1 MASSTIQIPSS
12 SIIELYKGN
21 GRWRARPFQIPLNPF
36 SITFKKIKR
45 LIKHLHSLSSNLI
58 YSISIQTYCHGAIP
72 SVSLRFALK
81 SFTFC
86 YKMIKSHNHMK
97 YITINFMNY
106 IDRHL
111 RKILN
116 ILQILQNKT

>member
-1 MASSTIQIPSS
+1 
-12 SIIELYKGN
+12 
-21 GRWRARPFQIPLNPF
+21 
-36 SITFKKIKR
+36 
-45 LIKHLHSLSSNLI
+45 
-58 YSISIQTYCHGAIP
+58 
-72 SVSLRFALK
+72 
-81 SFTFC
+81 
-86 YKMIKSHNHMK
+86 MK